1 MDPQAGFLHTLRPG
15 RPALAL
21 DLMEEF
27 RPILGD
33 RLTLTLINRRQITG
47 DDFTKRPGGAV
58 VFKDE
63 ARKKVISAYVERKRE
78 EIQHPAFKQKITIG
92 LLPHIQAKILARVI
106 RGELK
111 EYTPFIFR

>member
-1 MDPQAGFLHTLRPG
+1 M
-15 RPALAL
+15 
-21 DLMEEF
+21 
-27 RPILGD
+27 
-33 RLTLTLINRRQITG
+33 
-47 DDFTKRPGGAV
+47 